1 MKTCL
6 VTGTTHGIGRATAH
20 ALAARGLRLVM
31 ACRDLDSAGA
41 LKAELIDATGNRE
54 VHVLGCDLASL
65 ASVRDAVAEFE
76 GRFDALHLLINN
88 AGTMLTR
95 HRLSEDGYELTFAV
109 NYLGPYLLTR
119 LLLPRLTAAGRARI
133 VNVASQ
139 MHVSGAIDVES
150 LRAPGSRRYHGMQAY
165 SDSKLGNVMFTLSLA
180 ERLPAD
186 IVTANCLHPGVV
198 ATNIMDATNALL
210 RVGMRIATPFMR
222 SPVKGAG
229 PTLHLALD
237 EALAGVT
244 GRYFDERLRM
254 VQPAQAALDRAG
266 RDALWRWS
274 ASACGVQQECGVQEE
289 RGVTEDSGV
298 ETEGGFPQRGGQ

>member
-1 MKTCL
+1 MSVKTCL

-20 ALAARGLRLVM
+20 ALAVRGLRLVM
-31 ACRDLDSAGA
+31 ACRDLDSARA
-41 LKAELIDATGNRE
+41 LEAELIDATGNRE

-65 ASVRDAVAEFE
+65 SAVRHAAAEFAD
-76 GRFDALHLLINN
+76 RFGELHLLINN

-119 LLLPRLTAAGRARI
+119 LLLPRLMAAGRARI

-150 LRAPGSRRYHGMQAY
+150 LTDEPDSRRYHGMQAY

-186 IVTANCLHPGVV
+186 VVTANCLHPGVV
-198 ATNIMDATNALL
+198 ATNIMGATNALL

-222 SPVKGAG
+222 SPTKGAG
-229 PTLHLALD
+229 PTLQVALD
-237 EALAGVT
+237 EALTGVT

-274 ASACGVQQECGVQEE
+274 ASACGVSEECGVE
-289 RGVTEDSGV
+289 EDSTVQDDVQEQGA
-298 ETEGGFPQRGGQ
+298 Q